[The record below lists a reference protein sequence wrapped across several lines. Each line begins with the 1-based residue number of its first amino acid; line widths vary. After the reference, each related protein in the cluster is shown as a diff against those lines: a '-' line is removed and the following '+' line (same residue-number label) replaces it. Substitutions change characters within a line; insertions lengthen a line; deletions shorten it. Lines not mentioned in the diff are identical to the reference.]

1 MHIYCLYKVDQGDF
15 EDMEIVPEKMST
27 ISRITETQSPVMSLY
42 YKQDDNQVS
51 LINPNNTSLLRS

>member
-1 MHIYCLYKVDQGDF
+1 MKVDQGDF

-27 ISRITETQSPVMSLY
+27 ISRITETQAPVMSLY

-51 LINPNNTSLLRS
+51 LINPNNTSLLLSWNFSL